1 MDEFFDPAGVAV
13 VGASSRPGKIG
24 YEILKNVVS
33 SSSEV
38 YPVNPNAEQILGRK
52 CYPSVSAIEGKVELA
67 VVAVPSEKIL
77 DVVEDCG
84 KKGVK
89 AMVIISGGFG
99 EVGNEA
105 LEQEMVR
112 NARNYGIRIIG
123 PNCIGIY
130 NAGNGF
136 NTFFQRDMELP
147 PPGKVA
153 VLTQSGTIGI
163 ALLEKFVGS
172 VGISKFVS
180 YGNKSDVDEIDMF
193 GYLERDIDTDIIA
206 LYMESVSNGRRFFES
221 LPDKPVII
229 LKSGKT
235 PLGERAAASH
245 TGAMA
250 TNHSIFR
257 GAARQHGAILAD
269 TFEEFRDIIRI
280 MEMQP
285 LPEGGGV
292 GMVTNGAGPCVIA
305 ADHIHES
312 RNLGLQDIDPSG
324 LSKLPSFAIRSNPLD
339 LTGSATAEHFLEG
352 IRAMENDDGVDII
365 MPFFV
370 FQDAPLM
377 DSLQKLHEG
386 LREMEHEKPIVA
398 LGMGGKFV
406 EEQRDEMAKYGIP
419 LLDEPA
425 VAINS
430 LDKIVEYSR
439 WKNESGG
446 N

>member
-1 MDEFFDPAGVAV
+1 
-13 VGASSRPGKIG
+13 
-24 YEILKNVVS
+24 
-33 SSSEV
+33 
-38 YPVNPNAEQILGRK
+38 
-52 CYPSVSAIEGKVELA
+52 
-67 VVAVPSEKIL
+67 
-77 DVVEDCG
+77 
-84 KKGVK
+84 
-89 AMVIISGGFG
+89 
-99 EVGNEA
+99 
-105 LEQEMVR
+105 
-112 NARNYGIRIIG
+112 
-123 PNCIGIY
+123 
-130 NAGNGF
+130 
-136 NTFFQRDMELP
+136 
-147 PPGKVA
+147 
-153 VLTQSGTIGI
+153 
-163 ALLEKFVGS
+163 
-172 VGISKFVS
+172 
-180 YGNKSDVDEIDMF
+180 
-193 GYLERDIDTDIIA
+193 IIA
-206 LYMESVSNGRRFFES
+206 MYMESVSDGRQFFES
-221 LPDKPVII
+221 MPQKPVII

-250 TNHSIFR
+250 TNHSIFA

-305 ADHIHES
+305 ADHIHGS
-312 RNLGLQDIDPSG
+312 GNLSLPDIDASG
-324 LSKLPSFAIRSNPLD
+324 LSEIPPFAIRSNPLD

-352 IRAMENDDGVDII
+352 IRAMERDDSVDII

-377 DSLQKLHEG
+377 DSLHELHEG
-386 LREMEHEKPIVA
+386 LGKMEHKKPIVA

-425 VAINS
+425 VAISS
-430 LDKIVEYSR
+430 LDKIAGYSR

-446 N
+446 SR